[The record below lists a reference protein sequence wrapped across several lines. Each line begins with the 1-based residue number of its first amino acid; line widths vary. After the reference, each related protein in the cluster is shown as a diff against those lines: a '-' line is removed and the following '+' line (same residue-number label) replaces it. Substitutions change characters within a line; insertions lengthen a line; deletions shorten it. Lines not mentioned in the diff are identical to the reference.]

1 MRPYLV
7 LVAAV
12 AALSACDSGAPAGG
26 QGYFDPPPRA
36 PLAPSYPTYP
46 DSQVSPS
53 GTYTAPQPQASVE
66 NAPRSAVSVNPDP
79 NAQLAQDVTEVLR
92 STAPTGGATTART
105 QPGQPADVT
114 GGGTGTQAVAGA
126 LPATPGTGAMPGA
139 EDIGIDPNSES
150 INLSLSTQEEQKRQ
164 REAAERRRQ
173 AAQSQ
178 LVVIDP
184 EPVPQQ
190 DINANVVAF
199 ARETSHPVGTKVY
212 NRPVF
217 RNRMQSAS
225 VCRRFESNEEAQRQF
240 LANGGPNTDRYNLD
254 PDGDGFACDF
264 DPEKY
269 RRLNF

>member
-1 MRPYLV
+1 MKHLML
-7 LVAAV
+7 LVAGAAV
-12 AALSACDSGAPAGG
+12 LSACNSTVPAGG
-26 QGYFDPPPRA
+26 QGYFDPPPPA
-36 PLAPSYPTYP
+36 PLPGFPAYP
-46 DSQVSPS
+46 DYP
-53 GTYTAPQPQASVE
+53 APQAGT
-66 NAPRSAVSVNPDP
+66 NAPQS
-79 NAQLAQDVTEVLR
+79 
-92 STAPTGGATTART
+92 
-105 QPGQPADVT
+105 QPGT
-114 GGGTGTQAVAGA
+114 AVAGA
-126 LPATPGTGAMPGA
+126 PRSSVAVDPDPNSQLARDVTDTLRATAPSGAATAQPPLPGPAAGVQAAPGSAAAMPGT
-139 EDIGIDPNSES
+139 EDIGINPNDES

-178 LVVIDP
+178 LVIVEP
-184 EPVPQQ
+184 EPVPQV
-190 DINANVVAF
+190 DVNANVVAF
-199 ARETSHPVGTKVY
+199 ARETTHPLGTKVY

-217 RNRMQSAS
+217 RDRRQSAS

>member
-26 QGYFDPPPRA
+26 QGYFDPPPPA
-36 PLAPSYPTYP
+36 PLSPGYPTYP
-46 DSQVSPS
+46 DGQGGYG
-53 GTYTAPQPQASVE
+53 GTYATPQQQASAD

-92 STAPTGGATTART
+92 STAPSGAASSA
-105 QPGQPADVT
+105 QPQPVQPA
-114 GGGTGTQAVAGA
+114 TGTQVATGT

-217 RNRMQSAS
+217 RDRMQSAS

-269 RRLNF
+269 RRLKF